1 MKYIIGSTLLG
12 LNTSTSDK
20 DVLNISND
28 SSYTLLYNNG
38 IDYHNRS
45 VENIK
50 YYMTFPNENDLI
62 IQLYNYQLDIDI
74 IKQDFPIIYHILDY
88 KEKLKRLLNLFII
101 QEFSV
106 FGKVSKGVYSRTM
119 NRYVLPKIFYHIAY
133 NLFILENN
141 SVKLT
146 DEQLKIVQKIH
157 DKEMPVDYGE
167 ELKQRILNLK

>member
-1 MKYIIGSTLLG
+1 MNFAKIPSPMSEVAL
-12 LNTSTSDK
+12 
-20 DVLNISND
+20 
-28 SSYTLLYNNG
+28 
-38 IDYHNRS
+38 
-45 VENIK
+45 
-50 YYMTFPNENDLI
+50 
-62 IQLYNYQLDIDI
+62 I

-106 FGKVSKGVYSRTM
+106 FGKVSKGVYSRNM

-146 DEQLKIVQKIH
+146 DEQLEIVQKIH
-157 DKEMPVDYGE
+157 DKEMPVEYGE